1 MGIFFLFF
9 IVTRGFSIFQ
19 KKLYTIDEGVQM
31 SGFNFQFIIK
41 RGMLESIRSL
51 NN

>member
-1 MGIFFLFF
+1 MGIFIFIF

-19 KKLYTIDEGVQM
+19 KKLYTIDEGVQT

-41 RGMLESIRSL
+41 RGMLENIRSL
-51 NN
+51 NS